1 MIRQP
6 IVSILGHVDHG
17 KTTISDRIR
26 GGTNVA
32 GREAGGITQHIGA
45 TEVPLAAIEERCG
58 ELMAG
63 KSFAIPGLLF
73 IDTPGHH
80 AFTTLRARGGALA
93 DLAVLVIDLIDGPK
107 PQTVESIRILKRY
120 KTPFV
125 IAANKVDLLP
135 GWRKQ
140 PGMPFA
146 KANAAQSEATQSL
159 LDQKLYELAGKLY
172 EHGVPADRYD
182 RIGDFTTTFAL
193 VPTSG
198 KHGEGIADLL
208 LVLIGLAQRY
218 LADQLETAEGPAE
231 GTVLEVKEEKGLGMT
246 LDAIVFQGVLRKGD
260 SIVVGTAG
268 APIVTRVRS
277 VLKPKPLDEIRDPQD
292 RFDPVK
298 EVTAAAGVK
307 IVAAGLEEA
316 VAGAPLLGAGQDVEA
331 AKARVAEESAVRIE
345 TQEAGVLIKADAIG
359 SLEALAFECKR
370 QEIPIAAARLG
381 PVSRRDVIDAAT
393 SADPL
398 HRALLAFNVPLLAD
412 ANEELVKR
420 RGEVDIL
427 ANTVIFRLLDEYGT
441 WRDEA
446 KARLEAEKRL
456 ELHYP
461 AKILLLPDHTFRMS
475 KPAVVG
481 VRVLAGRIR
490 LREHLLK
497 DDGRVVGQIES
508 LRTEETPLKEAV
520 AGSEVA
526 VAISGATVGRQIQE
540 GDVLY
545 VDIPESHVTALRK
558 LELTADERE
567 ALETVCEIKRRG
579 DRFWGM

>member
-1 MIRQP
+1 
-6 IVSILGHVDHG
+6 
-17 KTTISDRIR
+17 
-26 GGTNVA
+26 
-32 GREAGGITQHIGA
+32 
-45 TEVPLAAIEERCG
+45 
-58 ELMAG
+58 
-63 KSFAIPGLLF
+63 
-73 IDTPGHH
+73 
-80 AFTTLRARGGALA
+80 
-93 DLAVLVIDLIDGPK
+93 
-107 PQTVESIRILKRY
+107 
-120 KTPFV
+120 
-125 IAANKVDLLP
+125 
-135 GWRKQ
+135 
-140 PGMPFA
+140 
-146 KANAAQSEATQSL
+146 
-159 LDQKLYELAGKLY
+159 
-172 EHGVPADRYD
+172 
-182 RIGDFTTTFAL
+182 
-193 VPTSG
+193 
-198 KHGEGIADLL
+198 
-208 LVLIGLAQRY
+208 
-218 LADQLETAEGPAE
+218 
-231 GTVLEVKEEKGLGMT
+231 
-246 LDAIVFQGVLRKGD
+246 
-260 SIVVGTAG
+260 
-268 APIVTRVRS
+268 
-277 VLKPKPLDEIRDPQD
+277 
-292 RFDPVK
+292 
-298 EVTAAAGVK
+298 
-307 IVAAGLEEA
+307 
-316 VAGAPLLGAGQDVEA
+316 LGAGKDVEA

-461 AKILLLPDHTFRMS
+461 AKILLLPDHTFRAS
-475 KPAVVG
+475 KPAIVG